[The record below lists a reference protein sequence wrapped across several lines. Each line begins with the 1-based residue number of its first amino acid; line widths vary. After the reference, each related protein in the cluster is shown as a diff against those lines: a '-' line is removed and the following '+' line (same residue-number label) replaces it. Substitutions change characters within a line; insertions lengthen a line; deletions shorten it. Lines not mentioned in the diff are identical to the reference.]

1 MEIKE
6 DTYAILKI
14 IRADGRELPLTDSS
28 DRSGATTSGYANFI
42 LQSVT
47 EARMEKHQIVET
59 FGESYIFFFGESP
72 RFLDVSAV
80 LINSQDFNW
89 EAEWWDN
96 YNRFLRG
103 TKLVEMGARSYI
115 FYDDNIVEGY
125 MLMAQAVKQAEQP
138 FLIQLQF
145 RFFVTNYTNISFIG
159 DPQFPIRASV
169 NLPPDINLT
178 TGDSTVQLLN
188 KFTGGLLDEANAAGQ
203 DAKAVT
209 LREAQLTGFGSNRAL
224 SDLLRTSTH
233 TFDVSP
239 DALTD
244 IARIAAGGNFTL
256 AQQLFELRTRGGLPI
271 RGLIADNVDEFVG
284 GPNNFSDLN
293 NRFGLD
299 LSQAA
304 TFGITPLTRD
314 ALEVEDLFRASI
326 QFLSCFGANLNNNKS
341 MAKIGL
347 GPIFSVGRNGK
358 VSFNP
363 KDIIRVQGGFGVGGG
378 VAVGGAAVAGGAG
391 IGGAGFG
398 VGSGFVGTVGGGSG
412 TGSQTQVGGNNVFRK
427 SFNVDPLGSVFGR
440 PVVSENEFG
449 PDRPKVIE
457 GAGDPSY
464 GYHSDFSSGPGFG
477 QAGFGDFGG
486 AGFGSGL
493 SAGDPGFK
501 DPSKFT
507 FAGVSDN
514 RSAFDRFLR
523 PKPDPSTFGIGIGL
537 SAHAG
542 ASIGLGAGN
551 SGVSGGGAVLVPG
564 KPSPFALISV
574 PGTLDPTGN
583 ARSDSEEISRQNQLH
598 RFGFSVDNPF
608 GVSCP
613 TPPGSFGFSDGF
625 HKSFP

>member
-6 DTYAILKI
+6 DTYAIFKI
-14 IRADGRELPLTDSS
+14 IRADGTELPLIDSS
-28 DRSGATTSGYANFI
+28 SPDGETTSGYANFI
-42 LQSVT
+42 LQNVT

-72 RFLDVSAV
+72 RFLDIQAV
-80 LINSQDFNW
+80 LVNSHDFNW
-89 EAEWWDN
+89 EAEWWEN

-103 TKLVEMGARSYI
+103 TKLVEMGARSYL
-115 FYDDNIVEGY
+115 FYDDNVVEGY
-125 MLMAQAVKQAEQP
+125 TLMAQATKSATEP
-138 FLIQLQF
+138 FLIQLSF
-145 RFFVTNYTNISFIG
+145 RLFITNYTNISFIG
-159 DPQFPIRASV
+159 DPHFPIRASV
-169 NLPPDINLT
+169 NLPDDVDLT
-178 TGDSTVQLLN
+178 KGDASALLITHFRGEALDQAQLQNTGDQEQLVGALR
-188 KFTGGLLDEANAAGQ
+188 DGQ
-203 DAKAVT
+203 LGQGAKLSKL
-209 LREAQLTGFGSNRAL
+209 LREAPPTFGFSNDVFSAIDRLSAL
-224 SDLLRTSTH
+224 EQ
-233 TFDVSP
+233 
-239 DALTD
+239 TD
-244 IARIAAGGNFTL
+244 IKNLIVRDGK
-256 AQQLFELRTRGGLPI
+256 PI
-271 RGLIADNVDEFVG
+271 RGLIAENVDEFVG
-284 GPNNFSDLN
+284 VGDGRTNFGFEPGEIRPPSA
-293 NRFGLD
+293 
-299 LSQAA
+299 LSP
-304 TFGITPLTRD
+304 TIRD
-314 ALEVEDLFRASI
+314 QLEVEDLFRASI
-326 QFLSCFGANLNNNKS
+326 EFLSCFGANLNNNKS
-341 MAKIGL
+341 ILKIGL

-358 VSFNP
+358 ASFNP

-398 VGSGFVGTVGGGSG
+398 VGSGFVGTVGGGNG
-412 TGSQTQVGGNNVFRK
+412 VGSQTQVGGNNVFRK
-427 SFNVDPLGSVFGR
+427 SFNVEPLGSVFGR
-440 PVVSENEFG
+440 PVVTENEFG
-449 PDRPKVIE
+449 PNRQRFVE

-464 GYHSDFSSGPGFG
+464 GYSSDFAGGPGFG

-493 SAGDPGFK
+493 SKGDPGFK

-523 PKPDPSTFGIGIGL
+523 PKPDPSTFGIGIGVGL

-542 ASIGLGAGN
+542 AGIGLGAGN

-583 ARSDSEEISRQNQLH
+583 ARSASSQISEQQRLQ

-608 GVSCP
+608 GVTCP
-613 TPPGSFGFSDGF
+613 KPPGSFGFSDGF